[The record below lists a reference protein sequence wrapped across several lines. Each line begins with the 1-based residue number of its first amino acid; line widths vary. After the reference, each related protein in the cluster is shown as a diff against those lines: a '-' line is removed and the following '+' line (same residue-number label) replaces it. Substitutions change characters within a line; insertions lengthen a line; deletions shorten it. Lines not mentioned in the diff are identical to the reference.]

1 MRRQDTQTITDLISE
16 YLKDNNLE
24 QGYLEQQVLASWD
37 KTLGPLIAR
46 YTGEKEVRNG
56 VLYVH
61 IKSAPLRQ
69 ELFGCR
75 FQLVERLNSAVGAT
89 GVIRDIRLL
98 A

>member
-24 QGYLEQQVLASWD
+24 QGYLEQQILASWD
-37 KTLGPLIAR
+37 TTLGPLIAR
-46 YTGEKEVRNG
+46 YTGEKEIRGG

-75 FQLVERLNSAVGAT
+75 YQLVEKLNAAVGAT
-89 GVIRDIRLL
+89 GVIKDIRLL